1 MMRLVFG
8 GHRRERY
15 EPTLVLSGGASLG
28 AVQAGLLRA
37 FLRVGL
43 RPSAIVGTSVGALNG
58 AFLAFHP
65 DAIGGDELADIWN
78 SLRGARVFD
87 VNPFSVAFRLATKRQ
102 CLFSSRFLEKLV
114 AEHLPE
120 DDFARTQ
127 VPLYITATN
136 LTRGRKVVFHEGPIS
151 QAILAST
158 AIPGIFRPV
167 EIDGDQYADGAVV
180 AHLDLETAVELEA
193 KDILAI
199 DLSSCVDEAQ
209 PDNVMAVLTRSLEV
223 MVRDRGD
230 LDLKLLSGRA
240 RITVVRP
247 QIDAEIAM
255 ADLTQV
261 DELLKCGEQLGDE
274 LLHTHTDHRG
284 RLRSGILFAPIP
296 NLPLVDEAPVEA

>member
-1 MMRLVFG
+1 MRLIFDR
-8 GHRRERY
+8 HRSERY
-15 EPTLVLSGGASLG
+15 EPALVLSGGASLG

-43 RPSAIVGTSVGALNG
+43 RPSLIVGTSVGALNG

-102 CLFSSRFLEKLV
+102 CLFSSHFLEKLV

-136 LTRGRKVVFHEGPIS
+136 LTRGSKVVFHEGPIS
-151 QAILAST
+151 RAVLAST
-158 AIPGIFRPV
+158 AIPGIFSPV
-167 EIDGDQYADGAVV
+167 EIDGDQYVDGAVV
-180 AHLDLETAVELEA
+180 AHLDLETAVELGA

-199 DLSSCVDEAQ
+199 DLSRCPDEAQ
-209 PDNVMAVLTRSLEV
+209 PDNVMGVLTRSLEV
-223 MVRDRGD
+223 MTRDRVD
-230 LDLKLLSGRA
+230 LDLKLLSDRA

-247 QIDAEIAM
+247 QIDAQIGM
-255 ADLTQV
+255 ADLAQV
-261 DELLKCGEQLGDE
+261 DELLKCGEQLGEEFLRAHIDR
-274 LLHTHTDHRG
+274 RG
-284 RLRSGILFAPIP
+284 RLPQGILSAPIP
-296 NLPLVDEAPVEA
+296 NPPLLAEAPAEA